1 MGGATLP
8 TSSVLRMVGDG
19 ARHMATDSFERRV
32 TFGQDGRRP
41 PGRQLCRSSPW
52 PVHQKIVPWLK
63 STTFDMIGNDF
74 QWIGRSMAQS
84 PTNPNTIALPRV
96 PRLEFSTIGAGRS
109 DGDVGMVLAAVR
121 LPSQE
126 CALT

>member
-1 MGGATLP
+1 MTNTSPGPFTASCPTEVKMGGATLP

-41 PGRQLCRSSPW
+41 PRRLPGRSSLW

-63 STTFDMIGNDF
+63 STTFGMIGNDF
-74 QWIGRSMAQS
+74 QWIGRGMGQS
-84 PTNPNTIALPRV
+84 PKNSKKISL
-96 PRLEFSTIGAGRS
+96 
-109 DGDVGMVLAAVR
+109 
-121 LPSQE
+121 
-126 CALT
+126 